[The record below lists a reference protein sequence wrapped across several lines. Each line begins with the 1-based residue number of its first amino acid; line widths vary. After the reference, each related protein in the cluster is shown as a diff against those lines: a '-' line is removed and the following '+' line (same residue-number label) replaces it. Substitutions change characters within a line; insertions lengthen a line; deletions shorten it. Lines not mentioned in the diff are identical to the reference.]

1 MARIP
6 KKVINRISSKLKI
19 YQEIV
24 AGIRSRDVSEADTV
38 TVIKDI
44 MNDVFGYDKY
54 LELTSE
60 QQIRGTF
67 CDLAVRLDGKIH
79 YLIEIKAAAVE
90 LNEGHLRQAINYGAN
105 QGIEWVILTN
115 AFDWRV
121 FRIKFGQPI
130 AHEEVLRFCI
140 TDLTPRSEEDLNRLF
155 MLCRES
161 LSVDALR
168 EFHHQAQLINRFT
181 IAQILKSDTVVA
193 MVRREIKRLFPALKA
208 EAQSV
213 QKIIVDEVLKR
224 EVVQGE
230 QVLEAERKIKQAI
243 NKLSKKNNRKKTD
256 VAESVVEVSPDA
268 SPLS

>member
-6 KKVINRISSKLKI
+6 KKVINRISSKLKL
-19 YQEIV
+19 YQDIV
-24 AGIRSRDVSEADTV
+24 ANIRSRDVSEADTV

-44 MNDVFGYDKY
+44 MSDVFGYDKY

-60 QQIRGTF
+60 QQIRGTY

-115 AFDWRV
+115 AFNWRV

-130 AHEEVLRFCI
+130 AYEEVLRFCL
-140 TDLTPRSEEDLNRLF
+140 TDLVPKSEEDLNRLF

-168 EFHHQAQLINRFT
+168 EFHHQAQLINRYT
-181 IAQILKSDTVVA
+181 IAQILKSENVVSL
-193 MVRREIKRLFPALKA
+193 VRREMKRMFPALKPD
-208 EAQSV
+208 AQLV
-213 QKIIVDEVLKR
+213 KKIIVDEVLKR

-230 QVLEAERKIKQAI
+230 QVVEAEKKIRQAL
-243 NKLSKKNNRKKTD
+243 NKLSRKANRKKD
-256 VAESVVEVSPDA
+256 GMAEPMPEISSDA
-268 SPLS
+268 SSLS